1 MNQLFLKLYC
11 SASDQVNYIC
21 YIVQCS
27 DLGHV
32 QFWSSLK
39 NSHCERGGGQNT
51 RGPECSEGPGNLGK
65 MFVLFIIAL
74 CVSYMKYAYLHTD
87 RRVIDRKTY
96 RPNVKYTIF
105 RSFSQQKQLADCDEK

>member
-1 MNQLFLKLYC
+1 MLYSSVFGPRTRTILIVFEKLT
-11 SASDQVNYIC
+11 
-21 YIVQCS
+21 
-27 DLGHV
+27 LR
-32 QFWSSLK
+32 
-39 NSHCERGGGQNT
+39 EGGGQNT